1 MKIGQLAKKVGVSSD
16 TVRFYE
22 RLGLVQARRRDN
34 GYRDYGDEA
43 VALLQFVKLAQELG
57 FTLAEIRGI
66 APLLAQGG
74 LPVADAQRFID
85 EKLALIDRRIA
96 TLQALRER
104 LANLPVGESCPL
116 RRDCDTETPPSSL
129 RLTGAA

>member
-43 VALLQFVKLAQELG
+43 AALLQFVKLAQELG

-66 APLLAQGG
+66 APCWRRAG
-74 LPVADAQRFID
+74 LPVRGRSPTAHREA
-85 EKLALIDRRIA
+85 E
-96 TLQALRER
+96 TCQAHR
-104 LANLPVGESCPL
+104 G
-116 RRDCDTETPPSSL
+116 
-129 RLTGAA
+129 

>member
-1 MKIGQLAKKVGVSSD
+1 MKIGQLAKSAGVSSD

-22 RLGLVQARRRDN
+22 RLGLLQARRRDN

-85 EKLALIDRRIA
+85 EKLALIDQRIA
-96 TLQALRER
+96 TLQALRAR
-104 LANLPVGESCPL
+104 LENLPVGERCPL
-116 RRDCDTETPPSSL
+116 RRDCDTATPSAL
-129 RLTGAA
+129 HLTGAA